1 MASNIVFDFGAV
13 LFTWRP
19 DLLVQ
24 QVFPSEATTPAA
36 ARQLA
41 SDIFHH
47 ADWLAF
53 DGGMLEL
60 ATVVER
66 TAQRLQLAHGSL
78 SGLVHG
84 IPEHLVPIAE
94 TVALLE
100 RLVRRREQQH
110 DIHLY
115 YLSNMPAPYARVLE
129 QRHPFLAWFEG
140 GVFSGDA
147 KLVKPQPEIFQLL
160 QTRYGL
166 NAEETIFIDDLPAN
180 VEAARTRGWQAIH
193 FGSAAQVDADL
204 AVALSC

>member
-24 QVFPSEATTPAA
+24 EVFPSEAATPAA

-41 SDIFHH
+41 NAIFHH

-53 DGGMLEL
+53 DGGTLEL
-60 ATVVER
+60 ATVVQR
-66 TAQRLQLAHGSL
+66 TAQRLQLAQAPL
-78 SGLVHG
+78 SGLVHS
-84 IPEHLVPIAE
+84 IPEHLVPIPE

-100 RLVRRREQQH
+100 RLVARREKQG
-110 DIHLY
+110 DVHLY
-115 YLSNMPAPYARVLE
+115 YLSNMPAPFARLLE

-147 KLVKPQPEIFQLL
+147 KLVKPQSEIFQLL

-166 NAEETIFIDDLPAN
+166 DPAKTVFIDDLPAN
-180 VEAARTRGWQAIH
+180 VEAARTRGWQGIH
-193 FGSAAQVDADL
+193 FASAAQVEADL
-204 AVALSC
+204 AAALA

>member
-24 QVFPSEATTPAA
+24 EVFPSEAATPAA

-41 SDIFHH
+41 SAIFHH

-66 TAQRLQLAHGSL
+66 TAQRLQLAQASL

-84 IPEHLVPIAE
+84 IPEHLVPIPE
-94 TVALLE
+94 TLALLE
-100 RLVRRREQQH
+100 RLVKRREQQG
-110 DIHLY
+110 DVHLY
-115 YLSNMPAPYARVLE
+115 FLSNMPAPYARVLE
-129 QRHPFLAWFEG
+129 RRHPFLAWFEG

-147 KLVKPQPEIFQLL
+147 KLVKPEPEIFQLL

-166 NAEETIFIDDLPAN
+166 DPAKTLFIDDLHAN
-180 VEAARTRGWQAIH
+180 VEAARTSGWQAIH
-193 FGSAAQVDADL
+193 FGSAAQVEADL
-204 AVALSC
+204 AGAMA